1 MSQKRTIAVV
11 TGSRAEY
18 GLLLPVMRAIDEHH
32 ALELQVIICGEHKGD
47 CANTGTEVQE
57 TFPESVTI
65 EEKDDLEALKA
76 SVERD
81 LGGEPDLSLDISGM
95 DGRLGKAACLGM
107 EVLAFSQHFRKRR
120 PDVVLVLGDRIE
132 AFAGAS
138 AAAVGGIRV
147 AHMHGGD
154 RAEGIAD
161 EAMRHAVTKLAHIH
175 LPATDQSAQR
185 IATMGE
191 DPKRI
196 HIMGSPAIDG
206 LDEIPPLPDDAFEAL
221 GRPEIVFMLHPRGL
235 PVPQERNHAEELL
248 RACLQAGRVLAMHPN
263 HDPGREGICEAIR
276 KAACRECPHLPRNDF
291 IGLLRRIKL
300 LVGNS
305 SAGLIEC
312 AALGVRCINVGTRQ
326 AGRELPE
333 NVIDIPLRD
342 VQHYEE
348 AIGHGLARPL
358 GRIAH
363 LYGDGHAGE
372 RTAELLA
379 AFEPRDHPLAK
390 RNTY

>member
-1 MSQKRTIAVV
+1 MSDKRMIAVV

-18 GLLLPVMRAIDEHH
+18 GLLRPVMHAIAAHPS
-32 ALELQVIICGEHKGD
+32 LELRVIV
-47 CANTGTEVQE
+47 TGTHLLTPSLTSKEVASDFE
-57 TFPESVTI
+57 VSAEITI
-65 EEKDDLEALKA
+65 QAPGATGRFADAAAVGTAILGLTKWFEEDT
-76 SVERD
+76 
-81 LGGEPDLSLDISGM
+81 
-95 DGRLGKAACLGM
+95 
-107 EVLAFSQHFRKRR
+107 
-120 PDVVLVLGDRIE
+120 PDVLLVLGDRIE

-138 AAAVGGIRV
+138 AAAIGGIRV

-161 EAMRHAVTKLAHIH
+161 EAMRHAITKLAHIH
-175 LPATDQSAQR
+175 LPATEQSAQR

-196 HIMGSPAIDG
+196 HIVGSPAIDG
-206 LDEIPPLPDDAFEAL
+206 LDEIPPLSDDAFEEL
-221 GRPEIVFMLHPRGL
+221 GRPEILFMLHPRGL
-235 PVPQERNHAEELL
+235 PVQQEQNHAEELL
-248 RACLQAGRVLAMHPN
+248 GACLQAGRVLAMHPN
-263 HDPGREGICEAIR
+263 HDPGREGICQAIR
-276 KAACRECPHLPRNDF
+276 KAACREYPHLPRHDF

-312 AALGVRCINVGTRQ
+312 AALGVQCVNVGTRQ
-326 AGRELPE
+326 AGREIPG
-333 NVIDIPLRD
+333 NVIEIPLRD
-342 VQHYEE
+342 VQRYEE
-348 AIGHGLARPL
+348 AIRHGLARPL

-363 LYGDGHAGE
+363 PYGDGHAGE

>member
-1 MSQKRTIAVV
+1 M

-18 GLLLPVMRAIDEHH
+18 GLLRPVMHAIAAHPS
-32 ALELQVIICGEHKGD
+32 LELRVIV
-47 CANTGTEVQE
+47 TGTHLLRPSLTSKEVASDFE
-57 TFPESVTI
+57 VSAEITI
-65 EEKDDLEALKA
+65 QAPGATGRFADAAAVGTAILGLTKWFEEDT
-76 SVERD
+76 
-81 LGGEPDLSLDISGM
+81 
-95 DGRLGKAACLGM
+95 
-107 EVLAFSQHFRKRR
+107 
-120 PDVVLVLGDRIE
+120 PDVLLVLGDRIE

-138 AAAVGGIRV
+138 AAAIGGIRV

-161 EAMRHAVTKLAHIH
+161 EAMRHAITKLAHIH
-175 LPATDQSAQR
+175 LPATEQSAQR

-196 HIMGSPAIDG
+196 HIVGSPAIDG
-206 LDEIPPLPDDAFEAL
+206 LDAIPPLSDDAFDAL
-221 GRPEIVFMLHPRGL
+221 GRPEILFMLHPRGL

-248 RACLQAGRVLAMHPN
+248 GACLQAGRVLAMHPN

-276 KAACRECPHLPRNDF
+276 KAACREHPHLPRHDF

-326 AGRELPE
+326 AGREIPG

-342 VQHYEE
+342 AQPYEE
-348 AIGHGLARPL
+348 AIRHGLARPL

-363 LYGDGHAGE
+363 PYGDGHAGE

>member
-1 MSQKRTIAVV
+1 MSQRRTIAVV

-18 GLLLPVMRAIDEHH
+18 GLLRPVMHAIAAHPS
-32 ALELQVIICGEHKGD
+32 LELRVIV
-47 CANTGTEVQE
+47 TGTHLLTPSLTSKEVASDFDVSAEITIQAPGATGRFADAAALGTAILGLTKWLQE
-57 TFPESVTI
+57 NT
-65 EEKDDLEALKA
+65 
-76 SVERD
+76 
-81 LGGEPDLSLDISGM
+81 
-95 DGRLGKAACLGM
+95 
-107 EVLAFSQHFRKRR
+107 

-132 AFAGAS
+132 AFAA
-138 AAAVGGIRV
+138 AAAVIGGIHV

-161 EAMRHAVTKLAHIH
+161 EALRHAITKLAHIH
-175 LPATDQSAQR
+175 LPATEQSAQR
-185 IATMGE
+185 ITTMGE

-196 HIMGSPAIDG
+196 HIVGSPAIDG
-206 LDEIPPLPDDAFEAL
+206 LDEIPPLSDDAFEAL
-221 GRPEIVFMLHPRGL
+221 GRPEILFMLHPRGL
-235 PVPQERNHAEELL
+235 PLPQERNHAEELL
-248 RACLQAGRVLAMHPN
+248 GACLQAGRVLAMHPN

-326 AGRELPE
+326 AGREIPG
-333 NVIDIPLRD
+333 NVIDIPLRGA
-342 VQHYEE
+342 QRYEE
-348 AIGHGLARPL
+348 AIRHGLARPL

-363 LYGDGHAGE
+363 PYGDGHAGE

-379 AFEPRDHPLAK
+379 AFEHRAHPLAK